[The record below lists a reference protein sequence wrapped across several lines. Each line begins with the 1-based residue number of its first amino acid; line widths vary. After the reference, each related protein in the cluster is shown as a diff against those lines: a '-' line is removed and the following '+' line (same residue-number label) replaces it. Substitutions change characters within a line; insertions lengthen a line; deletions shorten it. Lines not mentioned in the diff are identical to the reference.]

1 MTVAG
6 RRGGEVDIVISARDI
21 VQGSHFNGRE
31 SQEEVTGRSARGGAV
46 TQRTAVSWNISYIKC
61 RLFLS
66 VPLEAVSL
74 STPPRATVSR
84 IYDKSNTLGFPSQ
97 TIP

>member
-1 MTVAG
+1 M
-6 RRGGEVDIVISARDI
+6 GEVDIVISARDT

-31 SQEEVTGRSARGGAV
+31 SQEEVTGRSARDGAV

-66 VPLEAVSL
+66 VPLEVVGQHGAFAVSF
-74 STPPRATVSR
+74 PPITGLKNLRQGQYSG
-84 IYDKSNTLGFPSQ
+84 IS
-97 TIP
+97 